1 MASLPISGT
10 NIRLLSGVPFSNDYK
25 HTRWFDSEQQQQ
37 SYFLGK
43 NVVHLE
49 ANANF
54 QRTTDKKYIKV
65 NKSIDQLWG
74 TNYAMFQN
82 ASYNTK
88 WFYAFITKL
97 VYVNSAMT
105 EVHFELDVFQTW
117 KFQLNFKPSFV
128 AREHCPLWLSNGDPV
143 INTVDEG
150 LNYGTDYDVKEVDNY
165 NVNSDIM
172 YLVIVSKS
180 TLHNSDENP
189 SGLIV
194 ANINGVPQPLS
205 TYIHPFDSYGGSPE
219 IRYDGASNSLS
230 TVLDVLNTI
239 YLIPE
244 AVNNIVSLYITN
256 HAGLDAHLS
265 GGTLNITFTPY
276 QVLEVVDIGNAFT
289 TIYIGQQM
297 NYLPTTVYCKDK
309 YSGLKSGVTESKLL
323 MYPYSLLEIT
333 DFKGNMAT
341 LKPEY
346 IESSSLEVSV
356 YGSMGYS
363 NKVAYIPKNYLTN
376 NNESEAVNTMASIGH
391 GLIDNNPNDIAVITD
406 MLAAFLQGNRN
417 SLENQKDSIVFNGN
431 MDVATG
437 ATNAISSALRGNIGG
452 AVGGIEQGVR
462 GGGNALLKIEG
473 LHAKLKDIDN
483 VPPQIQKMGS
493 NSAFDF
499 GNDYKGFWVVSK
511 QVKAEYRKKLQEFWN
526 MYGYKLNEVK
536 IPNFHTRQSWN
547 YVQTVSCV
555 VTGSIN
561 NDDLDEFKNIFDSG
575 ITLWHTD
582 DIGNY
587 FLSNGV
593 I

>member
-25 HTRWFDSEQQQQ
+25 HTRWFDSESQQQ
-37 SYFLGK
+37 SYFLSK

-54 QRTTDKKYIKV
+54 QRVTNKTYIKV

-74 TNYAMFQN
+74 TNYVMFQN

-88 WFYAFITKL
+88 WFYAFVTKL
-97 VYVNSAMT
+97 VYINSAMT

-117 KFQLNFKPSFV
+117 KFQLTFKPSFV
-128 AREHCPLWLSNGDPV
+128 SREHCPLWEGNGQPV
-143 INTVDEG
+143 INTVEEG
-150 LNYGTDYDVKEVDNY
+150 LNYGSEYDIKAVDNY
-165 NVNSDIM
+165 NVTGDIM

-180 TLHNSDENP
+180 TLHTDDENS

-205 TYIHPFDSYGGSPE
+205 TYVHPFDSYGGSPNVN
-219 IRYDGASNSLS
+219 YDGGSTALS
-230 TVLDVLNTI
+230 TVIEILNSL
-239 YLIPE
+239 YLVPE

-256 HAGLDAHLS
+256 HVGLDAYYS
-265 GGTLNITFTPY
+265 GGDLNINFSLY
-276 QVLEVVDIGNAFT
+276 QDIKFVTVGNAFN
-289 TIYIGQQM
+289 TIYIGKQM
-297 NYLPTTVYCKDK
+297 NYPSTDVYCKPK
-309 YSGLKSGVTESKLL
+309 YSSLTSGVTESKLL
-323 MYPYSLLEIT
+323 MSPYTIIELT
-333 DFKGNMAT
+333 DFKGNISV

-346 IESSSLEVSV
+346 INSSDIVVSV
-356 YGSMGYS
+356 FGSMGYS

-376 NNESEAVNTMASIGH
+376 NNESDSINTMASIGN
-391 GLIDNNPNDIAVITD
+391 GLIDNNPNDVAVITD
-406 MLAAFLQGNRN
+406 MLAAFFQGNRN

-431 MDVATG
+431 MDVAAG

-452 AVGGIEQGVR
+452 AVGGLEQGVR

-499 GNDYKGFWVVSK
+499 GNGYKGFWLVSK
-511 QVKAEYRKKLQEFWN
+511 QVKPEYRKKLQEFWN

-536 IPNFHTRQSWN
+536 IPNFHTRSSWN
-547 YVQTVSCV
+547 FVQTVSCV
-555 VTGSIN
+555 VVGSIN
-561 NDDLDEFKNIFDSG
+561 NDDLEEFKAIFDNG

-582 DIGNY
+582 DVGNY
-587 FLSNGV
+587 FLDNGV